1 MFQIFIGIVGVAVA
15 ALIVMLVRK
24 DRLHVNHGF
33 GWLVVA
39 VGFAFLGIAPD
50 VTDYLARHLG
60 ISYPP
65 VLALTLAIVM
75 LVVKL
80 LLMDIE
86 RSRVAMHNQR
96 LTQRIAMLEADI
108 RRLESG
114 LHGTQTD
121 GGENG

>member
-1 MFQIFIGIVGVAVA
+1 MFQLFIGFVGVTVA
-15 ALIVMLVRK
+15 ALIVVLVRK
-24 DRLHVNHGF
+24 DRLHVRHGF
-33 GWLVVA
+33 GWLIVA
-39 VGFAFLGIAPD
+39 VGFACLGVAPD

-65 VLALTLAIVM
+65 VLALTLAIVL

-86 RSRVAMHNQR
+86 RSRVAMRNQR

-108 RRLESG
+108 RRIRAEMP
-114 LHGTQTD
+114 
-121 GGENG
+121 GEEQEEQGN

>member
-1 MFQIFIGIVGVAVA
+1 MFQIFIGILGVTVA

-39 VGFAFLGIAPD
+39 AGFAFLGIAPD

-65 VLALTLAIVM
+65 VLALTLAIIM

-86 RSRVAMHNQR
+86 RSRVAMRNQR
-96 LTQRIAMLEADI
+96 LTQRIAILESDI
-108 RRLESG
+108 RRLEAES
-114 LHGTQTD
+114 HGKQAD
-121 GGENG
+121 GDESS

>member
-1 MFQIFIGIVGVAVA
+1 MFKVFIGVVGITVA
-15 ALIVMLVRK
+15 ALILVLVRK
-24 DRLHVNHGF
+24 DRLHVRHGF

-60 ISYPP
+60 IAYPP
-65 VLALTLAIVM
+65 VLALTLAIVV

-86 RSRVAMHNQR
+86 RSRFAMRNQR

-108 RRLESG
+108 RHLQAETTDKEQEHR
-114 LHGTQTD
+114 GT
-121 GGENG
+121 